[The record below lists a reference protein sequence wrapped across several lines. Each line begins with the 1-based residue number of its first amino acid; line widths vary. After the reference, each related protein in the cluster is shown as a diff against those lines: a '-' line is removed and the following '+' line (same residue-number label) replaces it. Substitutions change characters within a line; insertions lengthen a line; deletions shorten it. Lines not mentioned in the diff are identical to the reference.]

1 MAGETLV
8 FYGSGFGPV
17 LETNNAVAGQ
27 VATGL
32 TTLSVPVQF
41 SIGGVNATVTYAGF
55 TPDLVGLY
63 QFNVVVP
70 ANVPSG
76 DQPLV
81 VSVNGDPIAQT
92 LFLSVQ

>member
-1 MAGETLV
+1 
-8 FYGSGFGPV
+8 
-17 LETNNAVAGQ
+17 

-41 SIGGVNATVTYAGF
+41 SIGGVPANVAYAGF
-55 TPDLVGLY
+55 APDFVGLY

-70 ANVPSG
+70 ADVPSG

-92 LFLSVQ
+92 LFLSVK